1 MIDNLRQV
9 NRLLVKLEESLPI
22 VASMSPQLAATI
34 REQATGA
41 SYIPRQCEVT
51 AVHYLGDE
59 GGIMPGS
66 TCKARKARA
75 ACSPRSPISN
85 STRGSPSP
93 PTSPPTRSTAP
104 SACNAK
110 RRNRG
115 AHLP

>member
-34 REQATGA
+34 RGQATGT

-59 GGIMPGS
+59 GGIICRFDLQGAEGPRGVLAS
-66 TCKARKARA
+66 ITNLEFDPRQPFA
-75 ACSPRSPISN
+75 ADIAAYQKHR
-85 STRGSPSP
+85 T
-93 PTSPPTRSTAP
+93 
-104 SACNAK
+104 K
-110 RRNRG
+110 RLQRQ
-115 AHLP
+115 AA